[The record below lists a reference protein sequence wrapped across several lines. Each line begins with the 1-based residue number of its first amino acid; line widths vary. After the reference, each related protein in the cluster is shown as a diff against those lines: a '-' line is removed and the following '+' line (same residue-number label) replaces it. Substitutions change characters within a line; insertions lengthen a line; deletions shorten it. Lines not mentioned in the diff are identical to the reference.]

1 MVTDL
6 RYAHG
11 MTRPDPCARYI
22 ASGLMLGALS
32 AALSLI
38 GGMTHSFE
46 TVLFGTILMIPAA
59 LVTMIGVYRLATA
72 IDYLVRASATKRA
85 EANTTA

>member
-6 RYAHG
+6 RYDHG
-11 MTRPDPCARYI
+11 MTRPDPCARYL
-22 ASGLMLGALS
+22 AAGLLLGALS

-46 TVLFGTILMIPAA
+46 TVLFGTIAMIPAV
-59 LVTMIGVYRLATA
+59 LVSMIGVYRLATA

-85 EANTTA
+85 EVKTPA